1 MASTTKNTTP
11 SKAAATMTTTTRRVW
26 SEEEHD
32 KFLLGIK
39 LFPKGPW
46 RMIAAQVGTRTPRQ
60 VQTHAQKYYEKVAR
74 RMRGLRKDRKKLMR
88 PEHRLDEDMAK
99 LCKIAS
105 TQDVVVGS
113 RIGAPILGCGLNAV
127 SSPMGVDI
135 VTSSTEDAVDDEFGA
150 RPQDDFYYSPPGSFV
165 SLLTDDNDNNCSG
178 DNLQDLAAMWNDVKD
193 SDDADSVI
201 MDLDDHCLDY
211 LMEVL
216 DAPTLLAAESYDY

>member
-1 MASTTKNTTP
+1 MVSTAKSTPP
-11 SKAAATMTTTTRRVW
+11 SKTTATTTSTTRRVW

-32 KFLLGIK
+32 KFLIGIK

-99 LCKIAS
+99 LCKVAS
-105 TQDVVVGS
+105 TQDAAVGS

-127 SSPMGVDI
+127 SSPMGVDT
-135 VTSSTEDAVDDEFGA
+135 VTTSTEDAVDDEFGA
-150 RPQDDFYYSPPGSFV
+150 HPQDDFYYSRPESFV
-165 SLLTDDNDNNCSG
+165 SLLTDDNDSDYSS
-178 DNLQDLAAMWNDVKD
+178 DNLQDLAGMWNNVKD
-193 SDDADSVI
+193 SDEVDSVI

-216 DAPTLLAAESYDY
+216 DAPTLLAARSYD